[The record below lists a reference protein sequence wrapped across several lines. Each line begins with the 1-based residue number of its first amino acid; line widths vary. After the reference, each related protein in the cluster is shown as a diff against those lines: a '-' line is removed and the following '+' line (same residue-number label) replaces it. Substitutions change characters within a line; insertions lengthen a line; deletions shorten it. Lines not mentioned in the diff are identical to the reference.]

1 MTDNELLNETYGY
14 LFSPELLNEIL
25 KCGTIRSVKTGD
37 VLIEIGNNIEFMP
50 LLIDGAIK
58 VLREDEN
65 GDDLLLYFLEKGDT
79 CAMSMTCCMRKTKS
93 AIRAE
98 AERDS
103 RIVMIPV
110 TKMSEWI
117 SDYQEWKAFVFDSY
131 SNRLKEM
138 IISIDSLAF
147 MNMDERIHKY
157 LKDKVTVNKELEI
170 FVTHQEIAKYLHTS
184 RVVVSRILKRLE
196 KEKRIVMYRNK
207 IALKDF

>member
-25 KCGTIRSVKTGD
+25 KFGTIRSVKTGD

-79 CAMSMTCCMRKTKS
+79 CAMSMTCCMGKTKS

-131 SNRLKEM
+131 SNRLNEM

-147 MNMDERIHKY
+147 MNMNERIHKY

-170 FVTHQEIAKYLHTS
+170 FVTHQEIANDLHTS

-196 KEKRIVMYRNK
+196 KEKRIVMSRNK

>member
-1 MTDNELLNETYGY
+1 MTDKELLIETYGY
-14 LFSPELLNEIL
+14 LFGPDLIDEIFECAML
-25 KCGTIRSVKTGD
+25 RAVKSGD
-37 VLIEIGNNIEFMP
+37 VLIEIGDKIEFMP

-79 CAMSMTCCMRKTKS
+79 CAMSMTCCMGRTKS

-98 AERDS
+98 AELDS

-117 SDYQEWKAFVFDSY
+117 SDFQEWKAFVFDSY
-131 SNRLKEM
+131 NNRLNEM
-138 IISIDSLAF
+138 IASIDSLAF
-147 MNMDERIHKY
+147 MNMNERIHKY
-157 LKDKVTVNKELEI
+157 LKDKVTVNKELEL
-170 FVTHQEIAKYLHTS
+170 FVTHQEIANDLHTS

-196 KEKRIVMYRNK
+196 KEEKIAMYRNK

>member
-1 MTDNELLNETYGY
+1 
-14 LFSPELLNEIL
+14 
-25 KCGTIRSVKTGD
+25 
-37 VLIEIGNNIEFMP
+37 
-50 LLIDGAIK
+50 
-58 VLREDEN
+58 
-65 GDDLLLYFLEKGDT
+65 
-79 CAMSMTCCMRKTKS
+79 MRKTKS

-170 FVTHQEIAKYLHTS
+170 FVTHQEIANDLHTS

>member
-1 MTDNELLNETYGY
+1 
-14 LFSPELLNEIL
+14 
-25 KCGTIRSVKTGD
+25 
-37 VLIEIGNNIEFMP
+37 
-50 LLIDGAIK
+50 
-58 VLREDEN
+58 
-65 GDDLLLYFLEKGDT
+65 
-79 CAMSMTCCMRKTKS
+79 
-93 AIRAE
+93 
-98 AERDS
+98 
-103 RIVMIPV
+103 
-110 TKMSEWI
+110 MSEWI

-170 FVTHQEIAKYLHTS
+170 FVTHQEIANDLHTS